1 MATVELSAGAIP
13 DTASYDALGQRAAA
27 TPALDLDPSRPVW
40 IFGAGRSAQDVY
52 STLQATRF
60 TISGFIET
68 QPQRSEFLGLPV
80 RSWAQVAPATED
92 QLVIAIHNRTAPLD
106 QLAKLARTN
115 GFAHIAYPWDIHRR
129 FAAELGWRFWLSG
142 PDPLLAGLERLKA
155 LHARLADDES
165 RRCLYRIVAF
175 RLGLDDAY
183 ASFRHDLTQY
193 FNPLT
198 LATLPRRPLSYID
211 GGAYDGDS
219 LLQLAA
225 CHPIALAYL
234 FEPDPENYRK
244 LTDRLQSS
252 PFPVHCL
259 PLELMNAYKVLSFA
273 GGQGEGGNLSG
284 SGGIPVACAALD
296 DLLPNTPID
305 FIKLDVEGAEIPAL
319 QGAHR
324 LLERHRPTLA
334 ISLYHRPDDLW
345 GIPEALDELCPGYR
359 LFIRQHHFNSFDSVL
374 YAIPGDTQS

>member
-1 MATVELSAGAIP
+1 MSAGTIP
-13 DTASYDALGQRAAA
+13 NAGAYDALGQRIAA
-27 TPALDLDPSRPVW
+27 TPAFDLHPGRPVW
-40 IFGAGRSAQDVY
+40 IFGAGNFARDVY
-52 STLQATRF
+52 ATLQAARL
-60 TISGFIET
+60 TIRGFIET

-80 RSWAQVAPATED
+80 RSWPQVTPTAED

-106 QLAKLARTN
+106 QLAKLARTH
-115 GFAHIAYPWDIHRR
+115 GFARIAYPWDIHRR
-129 FAAELGWRFWLSG
+129 YPAELGWRYWLSG
-142 PDPLLAGLERLKA
+142 PEPLLAGLERLKA

-183 ASFRHDLTQY
+183 ASFRHELTQY

-198 LATLPRRPLSYID
+198 LAALPQRPLSYID

-225 CHPIALAYL
+225 CHPVAQAYL

-244 LTDRLQSS
+244 LAARLQAS

-259 PLELMNAYKVLSFA
+259 PLGLMNAYRVLSFA

-284 SGGIPVACAALD
+284 SGDIHVACAALD

-319 QGAHR
+319 QGARR
-324 LLERHRPTLA
+324 LLERHRPALA

-345 GIPEALDELCPGYR
+345 AIPETLDSLCPGYR
-359 LFIRQHHFNSFDSVL
+359 LFIRQHYFNSFDCVL
-374 YAIPGDTQS
+374 YAIPGDARP